1 MSQDQC
7 RVLLVQPR
15 FSDASFWN
23 YRSTCRLSGAKYPA
37 PPLNLITIAA
47 MLPPDWRPKLV
58 DENIETLTD
67 AHIAGAD
74 MVMLGA
80 MLPQRPGALAV
91 IRRAQAAGKPVLIGG
106 PDTTS
111 SPQVYRAA
119 EFQLIGE
126 AEGTLER
133 FFEDWRDGVPRGVY
147 EAPKHVADVT
157 RTPVPRY
164 DLLKRRSYIE
174 LSLQFSRGC
183 PFLCEFCDIIELFGR
198 NPRTKT
204 VDQVLSELDAIFATG
219 HRGIVDFVDDNL
231 IGNKKAVK
239 AVLPAVIAW
248 QKAHKYPFYFTTEAS
263 LNLADDLEFLEMM
276 RDARFMAVFI
286 GIESPD
292 ADVLTMTRKKQNT
305 RRDIAQNVRTIYRAG
320 IAVVGGFILGF
331 DKEKQTVADDL
342 VALIEEAA
350 IPVAIVGL
358 LVALPG
364 TQLER
369 RLAAEG
375 RLHTPDMSALDLDLI
390 DGDQC
395 SLGLNFDTSRPR
407 EEVMADLASAVSRL
421 YAPEAYFGRIR
432 AMVDRL
438 DMSGA
443 NGMTPQ
449 AGFWTE
455 MRKLATV
462 LWKVTFTTPWMRRE
476 FWSLMR
482 YTVRRNPAA
491 LNPAIS
497 MAVLYAHLGPFSR
510 RVCADID
517 QRIREEA
524 GTDGRARWSARAEG
538 DDRVAVEIAG

>member
-1 MSQDQC
+1 MSHRTC

-23 YRSTCRLSGAKYPA
+23 YRATCQLAGARYPA

-47 MLPPDWRPKLV
+47 MLPPDWDIRLV
-58 DENIETLTD
+58 DENIELLTD
-67 AHIAGAD
+67 AHLAGAEL
-74 MVMLGA
+74 VMLGA

-91 IRRAQAAGKPVLIGG
+91 IGRAQAAGKPVLIGG

-111 SPQVYRAA
+111 SPKVYERA

-133 FFEDWRDGVPRGVY
+133 FIEDWRSGARRGVY
-147 EAPKHVADVT
+147 VAPKHVADVT
-157 RTPVPRY
+157 SSPVPRY
-164 DLLKRRSYIE
+164 DLLNRRAYIE

-204 VDQVLSELDAIFATG
+204 VEQVLAELDAIYATG

-239 AVLPAVIAW
+239 AVMPAVVEW
-248 QKAHKYPFYFTTEAS
+248 QRAHRYPFYFTTEAS
-263 LNLADDLEFLEMM
+263 LNLADDAEFMEML
-276 RDARFMAVFI
+276 RDARFMAIFI

-292 ADVLTMTRKKQNT
+292 PDVLAMTRKKQNT
-305 RRDIAQNVRTIYRAG
+305 RRDIAENILRIYSAG

-331 DKEKQTVADDL
+331 DSERQTIADDL
-342 VALIEEAA
+342 VQLIDDAA

-369 RLAAEG
+369 RLTAEG
-375 RLHTPDMSALDLDLI
+375 RLHTPDTSVIDPTLI

-407 EEVMADLASAVSRL
+407 EEVMADLAAVVTRL
-421 YAPEAYFGRIR
+421 YAPEAFFGRIR
-432 AMVDRL
+432 TMVDRM

-449 AGFWTE
+449 NSFWPE

-462 LWKVTFTTPWMRRE
+462 LWNVTFSTRTLRRE
-476 FWSLMR
+476 FWSVIR
-482 YTVRRNPAA
+482 YTLRRNPAA

-497 MAVLYAHLGPFSR
+497 MALLYAHLAPFSQ
-510 RVCADID
+510 RVRTDIG
-517 QRIREEA
+517 QRIAEEA
-524 GTDGRARWSARAEG
+524 GTDGRARWYSQKEG
-538 DDRVAVEIAG
+538 VDRQEVEVIG